1 MDLTGSQSKYPGMI
15 IRRCGNCGTT
25 LGYPTLQ
32 VQYVYRNCTYCNRET
47 RDDNKMVDPA
57 HTHARSLRRGRRG
70 GGRRPRAGK
79 GGRRGDRA
87 SIHGRT
93 GAAGADLGFK
103 KDSVSEQEAAALG
116 LEPVKIL
123 AGAWGHSR
131 DPSKAFDITA
141 DLQRMQAA
149 SPTGDLQILRDE
161 FGDPSERWGDPC
173 PGSRKVLSIRAVYC
187 NRKWETKVFQRRATS
202 RRRPNL
208 LERDIVYRKPENP
221 WLKLVRLNS
230 FSSGGPVYLLLPSSC
245 FVYPCMN

>member
-1 MDLTGSQSKYPGMI
+1 MDLTGAQSKYPGMI
-15 IRRCGNCGTT
+15 IRRCGNCGTSM
-25 LGYPTLQ
+25 GYPTLQ

-47 RDDNKMVDPA
+47 RDDNKMFDPA
-57 HTHARSLRRGRRG
+57 HTHGRAQRRGRRG
-70 GGRRPRAGK
+70 RRPRP
-79 GGRRGDRA
+79 GRRGGRA

-93 GAAGADLGFK
+93 GTAGADDRGFK

-123 AGAWGHSR
+123 AGAWGHAR
-131 DPSKAFDITA
+131 DPSKSVDITA
-141 DLQRMQAA
+141 DLQRIQAE
-149 SPTGDLQILRDE
+149 SPTGDLQILRDA
-161 FGDPSERWGDPC
+161 FGDPSDRWGDPC

-221 WLKLVRLNS
+221 WLKLVRFKAAAQHL
-230 FSSGGPVYLLLPSSC
+230 
-245 FVYPCMN
+245 